1 MGLIDCP
8 KKSLHNYPYMLHN
21 IAEQQRL
28 HIMHNIF
35 IPLANVISIKT
46 NIRPWQKALIVYN
59 LAITLFQDVQVCFIR
74 LALSTALHAIT
85 SKYMVTFILTAV
97 NISKISITV
106 LNCFHL
112 VNTILLQILFYIHGS
127 SENFSQ
133 TQVMTNPFPI
143 ELHFT
148 VVYTPFLRSGRIQ

>member
-1 MGLIDCP
+1 M
-8 KKSLHNYPYMLHN
+8 
-21 IAEQQRL
+21 
-28 HIMHNIF
+28 
-35 IPLANVISIKT
+35 
-46 NIRPWQKALIVYN
+46 RPWPKTLLVYN
-59 LAITLFQDVQVCFIR
+59 LAITLFHAEQACFIT
-74 LALSTALHAIT
+74 LALSVALHAIT
-85 SKYMVTFILTAV
+85 SKYMVIFILTAV

-106 LNCFHL
+106 LNRFHL

-148 VVYTPFLRSGRIQ
+148 VVYTPFLCSERIQ